1 MSRSSP
7 KEISEVVQDM
17 WLSKLTGIP
26 HATSRHSWK
35 TRDLEFPVASVR
47 RVTARL
53 VAGQLDVSDR
63 TWKVPVVWSTALEA
77 TEMQLHVVAASEVDT
92 R

>member
-1 MSRSSP
+1 
-7 KEISEVVQDM
+7 
-17 WLSKLTGIP
+17 
-26 HATSRHSWK
+26 
-35 TRDLEFPVASVR
+35 VR

-53 VAGQLDVSDR
+53 VAGQLDVSVR
-63 TWKVPVVWSTALEA
+63 TWNVPIVWSTALEA